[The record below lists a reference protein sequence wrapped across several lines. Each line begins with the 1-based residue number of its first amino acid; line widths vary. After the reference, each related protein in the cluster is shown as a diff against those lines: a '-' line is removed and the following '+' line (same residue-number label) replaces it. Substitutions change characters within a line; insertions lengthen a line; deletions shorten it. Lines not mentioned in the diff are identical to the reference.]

1 MKIKIYLIQ
10 EQTTGKFYL
19 QVRNNKNAQTIFV
32 NVGKPFDTKQAAI
45 DYFNDNATDDYEL
58 IVED

>member
-10 EQTTGKFYL
+10 KQTTGKFYL
-19 QVRNNKNAQTIFV
+19 QVRNNKNAQTIFI
-32 NVGKPFDTKQAAI
+32 NVSKAFDTKQAAI
-45 DYFNDNATDDYEL
+45 DYFKDNATDDYEL